1 MCQGGIS
8 VLWKRW
14 GGIPTEPQNQLLWA
28 APSLLE
34 PEAGVWRM
42 LYGAPRH
49 SAAQHREP
57 HCHGVEPGMAKPWWK
72 GKSTVNTRVPKPTFP
87 RPHCL
92 SLCRGKIQPGILS
105 IPISWYNSFLSS
117 AEEEVRSHKAHV
129 QPPSHS
135 VTQNALRNWPVK
147 EISPVLIQQLLGKL
161 NGVLLVSWAARGRAH
176 HRKRQ
181 NNSSQ
186 DTGET
191 VVTV

>member
-1 MCQGGIS
+1 M
-8 VLWKRW
+8 
-14 GGIPTEPQNQLLWA
+14 
-28 APSLLE
+28 
-34 PEAGVWRM
+34 
-42 LYGAPRH
+42 
-49 SAAQHREP
+49 
-57 HCHGVEPGMAKPWWK
+57 
-72 GKSTVNTRVPKPTFP
+72 NTRVPKPAFP

-135 VTQNALRNWPVK
+135 VTQKALRNWPVK
-147 EISPVLIQQLLGKL
+147 EISPVLIQQLLGTL

-191 VVTV
+191 VVMV